1 MLTPQR
7 LLVNLAAALAALC
20 GSPALAGPYAD
31 DLSKCLVRSTTV
43 ADKHALVKWMFATA
57 ALHPDVRSIASVSPE
72 QRVEIN
78 KNLAALFERL
88 LTVACRKETREALQF
103 EGPST
108 MESSF
113 QVLGQ
118 VAGRELFSD
127 PQVASGMANTF
138 KYIDAK
144 KLQELAPPAR

>member
-1 MLTPQR
+1 
-7 LLVNLAAALAALC
+7 
-20 GSPALAGPYAD
+20 
-31 DLSKCLVRSTTV
+31 V

-57 ALHPDVRSIASVSPE
+57 ALHPDVRSIASVSTE
-72 QRVEIN
+72 QREEIN
-78 KNLAALFERL
+78 RNLAALFERL
-88 LTVACRKETREALQF
+88 LTVACRKEAKEALQF

-118 VAGRELFSD
+118 VAGRELFTD
-127 PQVASGMANTF
+127 PEVASGLTNTL
-138 KYIDAK
+138 KYIDKK